1 MFHSRKVKEA
11 KEAFDSTAKVFN
23 QTQACVMESINSL
36 NTIKKESMN
45 TALNVKSFYHSIPS
59 IPDGILKSV
68 DDSCELLSDFKQTV
82 AEMENLSNNDADAAK
97 GGGAI
102 AGMAGAGLGAAT
114 AIGGEAALWAVAS
127 TFGTTASGT
136 AIGTL
141 VGAAETNA
149 FLAWVGGGTVAAGGG
164 GVAAG
169 STILAALGP
178 VGWAIGGVGAT
189 IAIIKGR
196 KSLKKNDELIEKI
209 NQLKDETL
217 NKIKILKG
225 ALSKSR
231 ENIAMSGKKTPT
243 IIKTP
248 DIFIPAWHCSII

>member
-1 MFHSRKVKEA
+1 MLFRS
-11 KEAFDSTAKVFN
+11 
-23 QTQACVMESINSL
+23 
-36 NTIKKESMN
+36 
-45 TALNVKSFYHSIPS
+45 
-59 IPDGILKSV
+59 
-68 DDSCELLSDFKQTV
+68 
-82 AEMENLSNNDADAAK
+82 
-97 GGGAI
+97 
-102 AGMAGAGLGAAT
+102 
-114 AIGGEAALWAVAS
+114 IGGEAALWAVAS

-141 VGAAETNA
+141 VGTAETNA

-231 ENIAMSGKKTPT
+231 ENIAMSGKKT
-243 IIKTP
+243 
-248 DIFIPAWHCSII
+248 ASCSFDREEFQGDYTHFSDLQKMKLNILAANLHDLCQWIHDSSVFNNA